1 MITQVPSEYRTDEG
15 LVRLM
20 GQLKVDGIK
29 IAQQIDC
36 TSIGRKL
43 DNFPDMVEKHNDA
56 VRNLENALVK
66 YLKGGKVAS
75 KRPRTRVGGFL
86 GMGGEKKD
94 AIEHYSKMVKT
105 LRDRIDAKRADIEAL
120 IRRDRQ
126 AKKSR
131 RGGEFKSH
139 GENYGFVTMKTISEA
154 HRIARAHRGSKKE
167 LRGAEIQ
174 LAPEPKDLI
183 WQNVT
188 MDPSKRSWNVFVGFL
203 IIGVVCFFNTV
214 PLVAV
219 SALANLAA
227 LTMYVPFLNSWK
239 NAGSFGNWTFSLVS
253 GVLPSAISAIFG
265 YVLPIIMRRVSKKQ
279 GAMTR
284 SRLDRAVTARYYAFL
299 VISSFLIFS
308 LIGVVWSSIA
318 GVIAQVGEKKSA
330 SEILGSLQ
338 DLPDRECLVQNVYA
352 VV

>member
-1 MITQVPSEYRTDEG
+1 
-15 LVRLM
+15 
-20 GQLKVDGIK
+20 
-29 IAQQIDC
+29 
-36 TSIGRKL
+36 
-43 DNFPDMVEKHNDA
+43 
-56 VRNLENALVK
+56 
-66 YLKGGKVAS
+66 
-75 KRPRTRVGGFL
+75 
-86 GMGGEKKD
+86 
-94 AIEHYSKMVKT
+94 
-105 LRDRIDAKRADIEAL
+105 
-120 IRRDRQ
+120 
-126 AKKSR
+126 
-131 RGGEFKSH
+131 
-139 GENYGFVTMKTISEA
+139 
-154 HRIARAHRGSKKE
+154 
-167 LRGAEIQ
+167 
-174 LAPEPKDLI
+174 
-183 WQNVT
+183 
-188 MDPSKRSWNVFVGFL
+188 
-203 IIGVVCFFNTV
+203 
-214 PLVAV
+214 
-219 SALANLAA
+219 
-227 LTMYVPFLNSWK
+227 VPFLNSWK